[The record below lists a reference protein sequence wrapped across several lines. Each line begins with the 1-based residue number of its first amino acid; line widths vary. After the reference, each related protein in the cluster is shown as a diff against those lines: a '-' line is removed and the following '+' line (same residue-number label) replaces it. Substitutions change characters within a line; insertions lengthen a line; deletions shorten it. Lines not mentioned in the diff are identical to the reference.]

1 MNCRCV
7 ARPFRLGDGTLPLH
21 APGVRQRAADATDGP
36 ETGHQKL
43 QKKIDS
49 RCRLSELRREKTGKN
64 QIIMSPERFNQC
76 LRVIRWTPI
85 NIASALQC
93 ELSWIEALEVGNEEV
108 PAGLAT
114 WLETL
119 AQAHEALPPP
129 STYRG
134 KRSTF

>member
-1 MNCRCV
+1 MKQAIESCKKQLTPA
-7 ARPFRLGDGTLPLH
+7 ARWVSFGG
-21 APGVRQRAADATDGP
+21 
-36 ETGHQKL
+36 K
-43 QKKIDS
+43 
-49 RCRLSELRREKTGKN
+49 KTGKN

-93 ELSWIEALEVGNEEV
+93 ELSWIEALEAGNEEV
-108 PAGLAT
+108 PEGLAT

>member
-1 MNCRCV
+1 MFHHC
-7 ARPFRLGDGTLPLH
+7 GTSKNL
-21 APGVRQRAADATDGP
+21 ADQLSLSSGKSGSGS
-36 ETGHQKL
+36 ETSHQEL
-43 QKKIDS
+43 QKQLTPAARWVSFGGK
-49 RCRLSELRREKTGKN
+49 KTGKN

-93 ELSWIEALEVGNEEV
+93 ELSWIEALEAGNEEV
-108 PAGLAT
+108 PEGLAT

>member
-1 MNCRCV
+1 
-7 ARPFRLGDGTLPLH
+7 
-21 APGVRQRAADATDGP
+21 
-36 ETGHQKL
+36 L

-93 ELSWIEALEVGNEEV
+93 ELSWIEALEAGNEEV